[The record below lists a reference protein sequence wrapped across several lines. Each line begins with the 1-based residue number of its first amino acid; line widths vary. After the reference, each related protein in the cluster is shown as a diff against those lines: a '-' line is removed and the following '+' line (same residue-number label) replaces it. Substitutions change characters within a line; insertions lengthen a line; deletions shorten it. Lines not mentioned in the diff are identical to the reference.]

1 MELVESLVEFFG
13 IDLISSAATFTDVL
27 NVLLQVGVAVWLT
40 LFITKCLFMACTV
53 GDRRFY

>member
-27 NVLLQVGVAVWLT
+27 NVLLQVGVDFV
-40 LFITKCLFMACTV
+40 
-53 GDRRFY
+53 